1 MADLR
6 HRAIAY
12 RKLRGRG
19 LEIGALHEPAPVP
32 PEAQVEYFDAMTESE
47 AAQLFPEIDSSGFV
61 HVSHIGDIDRG
72 GLAQFAEGT
81 FDFVIMNHVLEHLAN
96 PIGALAEVFRIVRA
110 HGWVVVSVPDKRF
123 TFDKLR
129 PDTSFDHLWS
139 DYKAGV
145 GQSTDE
151 HYIEFFR
158 SAAPHVFA
166 EPPEN
171 LPIHVA
177 RARERREHSHAWTSA
192 TFRVFLDMT
201 FAKLGIAAVR
211 LFESRAEQNEIEYF
225 SLWQKEQR

>member
-12 RKLRGRG
+12 RQLRGRG

-32 PEAQVEYFDAMTESE
+32 AEAQVEYFDAMTEQE

-61 HVSHIGDIDRG
+61 HVSHIGDIDRD
-72 GLAQFAEGT
+72 GLAQFADGT
-81 FDFVIMNHVLEHLAN
+81 FEFVIMNHVLEHLAN
-96 PIGALAEVFRIVRA
+96 PIKAVAEVFRILRPR
-110 HGWVVVSVPDKRF
+110 GQLVVSVPDKRF

-129 PDTSFDHLWS
+129 PDTPFDHLWS
-139 DYKAGV
+139 DYQAGV
-145 GQSTDE
+145 SQSTDE

-171 LPIHVA
+171 LPIHVR
-177 RARERREHSHAWTSA
+177 RARERREHSHAWTSE
-192 TFRVFLDMT
+192 TFRAFLDMT

-211 LFESRAEQNEIEYF
+211 LFESPAEQNEIEYF
-225 SLWQKEQR
+225 SLWEKQR